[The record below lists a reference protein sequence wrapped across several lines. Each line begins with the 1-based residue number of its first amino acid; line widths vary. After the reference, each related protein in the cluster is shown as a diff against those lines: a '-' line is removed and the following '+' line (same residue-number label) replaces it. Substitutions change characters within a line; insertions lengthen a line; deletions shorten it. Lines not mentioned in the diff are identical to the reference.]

1 MLKTLLDTD
10 ILSLLLRQQP
20 AVINRAIQYLSFYP
34 QYTFYSQ
41 YTFSLITR
49 YEILRGLK
57 AKSAKKQLAAFDAF
71 CQHSEIMPV
80 TEVIINHASDIY
92 ANLYQRGQLIGDAD
106 ILIAA
111 TALEHG
117 FTLSTNNENH
127 FSRVSGLMIDN
138 WSKP

>member
-1 MLKTLLDTD
+1 MMLKTLLDTD

-20 AVINRAIQYLSFYP
+20 AVISRAIQYLSFYP
-34 QYTFYSQ
+34 H

-71 CQHSEIMPV
+71 CQHSEILPV

-92 ANLYQRGQLIGDAD
+92 ANLYQCGQLIGDAD
-106 ILIAA
+106 LLIAA

-127 FSRVSGLMIDN
+127 FSRVSGLTIDN